1 MKIET
6 HIDKFRRLDAALARL
21 RPDVDC
27 ELWIWTAMNA
37 CVNLLNAA
45 LHRARL
51 TDESDSFH
59 TQVEGLYAR
68 PDRTQGTLTDA
79 VHSPGDVMHAGQPA
93 LGTPLP
99 DALAKASIALNL
111 IENLREPYV
120 RGSDAPGPGATAEW
134 ERAYRTC
141 VEQLSHALGI
151 SVSR

>member
-1 MKIET
+1 MKIDT
-6 HIDKFRRLDAALARL
+6 HIEKFHRLDAALGRL
-21 RPDVDC
+21 RPDVDR

-51 TDESDSFH
+51 TDETDSFH

-68 PDRTQGTLTDA
+68 PDRARGTLTDA
-79 VHSPGDVMHAGQPA
+79 IHPPGDVMHVGQPA
-93 LGTPLP
+93 LGAPLP
-99 DALAKASIALNL
+99 DAIANASVALTL

-120 RGSDAPGPGATAEW
+120 RGGDVPAAGATAEW

-141 VEQLSHALGI
+141 VDELSHALGI
-151 SVSR
+151 PVSR

>member
-6 HIDKFRRLDAALARL
+6 HIDKFHRLDAALGRL
-21 RPDVDC
+21 RPDADC

-51 TDESDSFH
+51 TEETDSFH
-59 TQVEGLYAR
+59 TQVEGLYAC
-68 PDRTQGTLTDA
+68 PDRAHGTLTDA
-79 VHSPGDVMHAGQPA
+79 VHPPGDVMHAGQPA

-99 DALAKASIALNL
+99 DAIANASVTLAL

-120 RGSDAPGPGATAEW
+120 RGSEAPAAGASAEW

-141 VEQLSHALGI
+141 VDRLSETLNI
-151 SVSR
+151 SISR

>member
-6 HIDKFRRLDAALARL
+6 HIDKFRRLDAALGRL
-21 RPDVDC
+21 RPDADC

-51 TDESDSFH
+51 TDETDSFH

-68 PDRTQGTLTDA
+68 PDRARGTLTDA
-79 VHSPGDVMHAGQPA
+79 IHPPGDVMHAGQPA
-93 LGTPLP
+93 LGTQLP
-99 DALAKASIALNL
+99 DAIANASAALAL

-120 RGSDAPGPGATAEW
+120 RGGEAPPAGATAEW
-134 ERAYRTC
+134 ERAYRAC
-141 VEQLSHALGI
+141 VDQLTRALGI
-151 SVSR
+151 PVSR